1 MPAHTSAS
9 RLLSVVRTV
18 GEVDDGVNHAVVR
31 RQHLRERAGKAV
43 MVIGAPSVLCS
54 APCPEAAFDVGTVR
68 AS

>member
-1 MPAHTSAS
+1 
-9 RLLSVVRTV
+9 
-18 GEVDDGVNHAVVR
+18 VVR